1 MSSTKFHAQILE
13 LIRRTSAYLPPDV
26 SNVIEMHRALEQ
38 SGSKADLALSLVSQN
53 IGLAKRLS
61 APICQDTGTITF
73 YIKTPIGFDQLELE
87 ELCNEAVAEATAK
100 GYLRQNSVDSVTGK
114 NTGNNL
120 GPGSPVFH
128 WHQHRKDT
136 VEIRLVL
143 KGGGCENMSAQYS
156 LPATLNGQRADRDL
170 AGVRTCILDAVWQAQ
185 GKGCGPGFLGVCI
198 GGDRA
203 TGYEFAKE
211 QLLREVEDTNPVP
224 ELAALEADVMAEA
237 NKLDIGPMGFG
248 GKLTVGACKI
258 GARNRLPASFFVSVA
273 YMCWAYRRRGV
284 VLDAE
289 GDVVEWLYQA
299 PGEFDQQAG
308 EPGASAAGDT
318 FTIDLG
324 VGAKKAI
331 ALQTPM
337 TEADARK
344 LKAGDIVLL
353 SGTIYTGR
361 DAVHKYLHK
370 GGDLPVIQNGVI
382 YHCGPVVLEES
393 GTYRVV
399 AAGPTTS
406 IREEPYQADV
416 IERFGVKAVIGKG
429 GMGAKTLQACQ
440 KFGCVY
446 LHAIGGAAQIY
457 AQCVERVPNVYLKQF
472 GSPEAVWEMIVKDF
486 PAVVTMDSHG
496 QSLHQ
501 EVADV
506 SKGHLQEV
514 LAHSV

>member
-1 MSSTKFHAQILE
+1 MHTAKFHTQILE

-26 SNVIEMHRALEQ
+26 STVLEMHRALEQ

-53 IGLAKRLS
+53 IALARRLS

-73 YIKTPIGFDQLELE
+73 YVKTPVGFDQLALQEV
-87 ELCNEAVAEATAK
+87 CCDAVAEATAK
-100 GYLRQNSVDSVTGK
+100 GYLRQNSVDSVTGR

-120 GPGSPVFH
+120 GAGSPVFH
-128 WHQHRKDT
+128 WHQHRQDKVD
-136 VEIRLVL
+136 VRLIL

-156 LPATLNGQRADRDL
+156 LPATLGGKRCDRDL
-170 AGVRTCILDAVWQAQ
+170 EGVRGCILDAVWQAQ

-211 QLLREVEDTNPVP
+211 QLLRDLDDTNSVP
-224 ELAALEADVMAEA
+224 ELAALEQRILAEA
-237 NKLDIGPMGFG
+237 NQLDIGPMGFG
-248 GKLTVGACKI
+248 GKLTVGSCKV

-284 VLDAE
+284 VLDTA
-289 GDVVEWLYQA
+289 GDVQEWLYQA
-299 PGEFDQQAG
+299 PGEFDAAG
-308 EPGASAAGDT
+308 EPGVSATGGPALL
-318 FTIDLG
+318 DLG
-324 VGAKKAI
+324 VGGKTAVT
-331 ALQTPM
+331 LQTPLA
-337 TEADARK
+337 EADVRK
-344 LKAGDIVLL
+344 LKAGDVVLL
-353 SGTIYTGR
+353 SGTVFTGR
-361 DAVHKYLHK
+361 DAVHQFLHK
-370 GGDLPVIQNGVI
+370 GGDLPVLKGGVL

-416 IERFGVKAVIGKG
+416 IERFGIKAVIGKG
-429 GMGAKTLQACQ
+429 GMGPKTLKACQ
-440 KFGCVY
+440 QHGCVY

-457 AQCVERVPNVYLKQF
+457 AQCVKSVPNVYLKQF
-472 GSPEAVWEMIVKDF
+472 GSPEAVWEMRVEHF
-486 PAVVTMDSHG
+486 PAVVTMDAHG
-496 QSLHQ
+496 RSLHQ

-506 SKGHLQEV
+506 SKSHLQEV
-514 LAHSV
+514 LV